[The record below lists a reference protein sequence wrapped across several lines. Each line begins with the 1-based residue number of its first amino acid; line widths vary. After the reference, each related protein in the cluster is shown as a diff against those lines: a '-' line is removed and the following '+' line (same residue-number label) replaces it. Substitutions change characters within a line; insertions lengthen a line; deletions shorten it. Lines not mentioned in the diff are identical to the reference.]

1 MSLEV
6 ASSAF
11 LEGYRLALEGKEEI
25 KALVRGLLDLAP
37 MSRPF
42 AFEGGAMGCRL
53 LDQRDG
59 GRRTERFS
67 SDADEKWG
75 PLVRLGVGC
84 ALARLK
90 IDPGDDPLTLDGYG
104 FQVGLITGIAA
115 PGEPTRS
122 PHSERGR
129 GRALWFVTGG
139 RADACAQAIHGVPS
153 ADALW
158 QGVGTACAFA
168 GDPLSWAS
176 GLLEVAHGFENEV
189 KRGVYE
195 AVELWCALEGV
206 PPGRTIDVERAI
218 LEEGESPHVKG

>member
-11 LEGYRLALEGKEEI
+11 LEGYRLALEGKGTIET
-25 KALVRGLLDLAP
+25 LVPSLLDLEP
-37 MSRPF
+37 LSRPF

-59 GRRTERFS
+59 GLRTEHFAS
-67 SDADEKWG
+67 AAGTKWE
-75 PLVRLGVGC
+75 PLVRLGIGC

-90 IDPGDDPLTLDGYG
+90 IEPQDDPHTLDGYG
-104 FQVGLITGIAA
+104 FQVGLMTGIAA
-115 PGEPTRS
+115 GGEPTRS

-139 RADACAQAIHGVPS
+139 RADACARAIRGAPS

-158 QGVGTACAFA
+158 RGVGTACAFA
-168 GDPLSWAS
+168 GDPLSWADR
-176 GLLEVAHGFENEV
+176 LLEIARGFENEV
-189 KRGVYE
+189 TRGVHD
-195 AVELWCALEGV
+195 AVGLWSVLEGV
-206 PPGRTIDVERAI
+206 PPGRTLEVARAV
-218 LEEGESPHVKG
+218 S